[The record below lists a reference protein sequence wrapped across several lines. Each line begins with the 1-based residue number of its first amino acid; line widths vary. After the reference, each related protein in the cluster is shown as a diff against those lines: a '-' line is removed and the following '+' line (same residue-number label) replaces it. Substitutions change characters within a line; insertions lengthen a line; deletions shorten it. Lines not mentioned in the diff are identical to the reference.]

1 MYYDWVRYS
10 LLVGIDV
17 TSILAVVS
25 KEIFFE
31 LFSSHFSFPYLKFFS
46 ALKIFVTARIE

>member
-1 MYYDWVRYS
+1 MYYDWVRSS

-17 TSILAVVS
+17 TGILAVVS

-31 LFSSHFSFPYLKFFS
+31 LFSSNFSFPF
-46 ALKIFVTARIE
+46 I